1 MKDIICC
8 QEVVIFLDNVVSVFV
23 NVDRLYDVTPI
34 CVRSVTALF
43 IRSDFSH
50 VTAGA
55 DVGSVKFNSFH
66 CNTLSQLSLC
76 CFLFGNYSISHFS
89 LFVNRFLKFIFRNF
103 TLTSA
108 ENAINIMP

>member
-23 NVDRLYDVTPI
+23 NVDRLYDVAE
-34 CVRSVTALF
+34 VLARNAASFFKGSNL
-43 IRSDFSH
+43 SH

-66 CNTLSQLSLC
+66 CNVLSQLSCC
-76 CFLFGNYSISHFS
+76 CFPFGNYSISHFS

-103 TLTSA
+103 ILTSA